1 VLAVL
6 TEEHRLVADTALRL
20 GDAFGVKQ
28 PADLES
34 VDRVKAWA
42 ALADTGFLG
51 LRVRDGG
58 VPLAS
63 GVEVAL
69 VAEALANGMTP
80 IPFLSAVLAVELLE
94 LAGADEE
101 LIGGIAAGDVRCALA
116 LTSDLRS
123 LGDPAAGGVLLDVD
137 DATLVLGL
145 VEQDGAARVV
155 QVPVTAAPT
164 SLSGADLTRSLG
176 VADLVG
182 AVEVG
187 GLSAEAAD
195 RWLALALTA
204 LAADACGV
212 ARAAL
217 MNAVEYTKE
226 RVQYGVKIGTF
237 QALQHL
243 CADALV
249 EIEAAVSAVR
259 YASWCIDEVDPAEAL
274 LAARVAK
281 AKASSMV
288 LGAAETAMQVCGGVG
303 QTEEHIAHVHLR
315 RGLLD
320 RQLLGDSDHQLLQIA
335 DARLGGR

>member
-6 TEEHRLVADTALRL
+6 TEEHRLIAETAHRL
-20 GDAFGVKQ
+20 GEAFSVKQ
-28 PADLES
+28 PADLAT
-34 VDRVKAWA
+34 VDRVKAWS

-51 LRVRDGG
+51 LRTRDGG
-58 VPLAS
+58 RPLAS

-69 VAEALANGMTP
+69 VAEALGSTLTP

-94 LAGADEE
+94 LAGADADV
-101 LIGGIAAGDVRCALA
+101 IAGIAGGDVRSALA
-116 LTSDLRS
+116 LTADLRS
-123 LGDPAAGGVLLDVD
+123 LASPTDGVLLDID
-137 DATLVLGL
+137 DAAMALGISGSGSE
-145 VEQDGAARVV
+145 VRVV
-155 QVPVTAAPT
+155 TSALDHPVSPLA
-164 SLSGADLTRSLG
+164 GADLTRSLG
-176 VADLVG
+176 RATLDPATDVG
-182 AVEVG
+182 ALTED
-187 GLSAEAAD
+187 AAA

-204 LAADACGV
+204 VAADACGV

-217 MNAVEYTKE
+217 DNAVEYTKE

-249 EIEAAVSAVR
+249 DVEAATSATR
-259 YASWCIDEVDPAEAL
+259 YASWCVDELDPAGAL

-281 AKASSMV
+281 AKASTTV
-288 LGAAETAMQVCGGVG
+288 LAVTETAMQVCGGVG
-303 QTEEHIAHVHLR
+303 QTEEHIAHVRLR

-320 RQLLGDSDHQLLQIA
+320 RQLLGDAAHQLLQIA